1 MGRHRAPSVCPT
13 PGCPQDQPCSDHTPK
28 PWRNNAERRPGA
40 LRGRRRQDR
49 NARILRRDG
58 HQCMARHHHPDCD
71 GTATEVDH
79 IIPLAS
85 GGDET
90 DTNLCAINTKCNAL
104 KARTDGRT
112 T

>member
-1 MGRHRAPSVCPT
+1 
-13 PGCPQDQPCSDHTPK
+13 
-28 PWRNNAERRPGA
+28 
-40 LRGRRRQDR
+40 
-49 NARILRRDG
+49 
-58 HQCMARHHHPDCD
+58 MARHHHPDCD